1 MADHDATPQDDAKHL
16 EQVGPELVDVSQ
28 RSAPAGEVALR
39 AWLDTALESLPEELG
54 RHRRRLLRKG
64 LEGLV
69 DIAGSGENLLE
80 TKIVTQALDE
90 LATAFRVFGPH
101 RERRKV
107 AIFGSA
113 RTGPGTPPYET
124 AKELAA
130 ALVADGYMVITGA
143 GPGVMQ
149 AGNEGAGREQ
159 SFGLNIDLPFE
170 QSANPFIDGDEKLVD
185 FRYFFTRKLVF
196 VKEASAI
203 VACPGGFGTQDELFE
218 SLTLLQT
225 GRGEVIP
232 IVLYQPPGDVY
243 WEHWLLYVKSELL
256 REGLIGE
263 ADLELF
269 DIAHSADEARAL
281 ITNFYRRYHSSRY
294 VRNDLLIRLKS
305 PLPEG
310 GIERLNDEFRSI
322 LRPDGGAIRSSEPVL
337 PHEQDVPELDDLP
350 RLLVPFNRHDYGSL
364 KKMIGVINEL

>member
-1 MADHDATPQDDAKHL
+1 MTDRDDRTPEDESNL
-16 EQVGPELVDVSQ
+16 EQVGPELVDLPQ
-28 RSAPAGEVALR
+28 DEAPAEGDDLR
-39 AWLDTALESLPEELG
+39 TWLTQALETLPASLG
-54 RHRRRLLRKG
+54 RRRSKLLRKG
-64 LEGLV
+64 LEGMV
-69 DIAGSGENLLE
+69 DIAASRSNLLE
-80 TKIVTQALDE
+80 TKMITTAVDE
-90 LATAFRVFGPH
+90 LAEAFNVFAPY
-101 RERRKV
+101 RDRRKV

-113 RTGPGTPPYET
+113 RTGPGTAPYET

-130 ALVADGYMVITGA
+130 ALVEDGFMIITGA

-170 QSANPFIDGDEKLVD
+170 QSANPFIDGDPKHVD

-225 GRGEVIP
+225 GRGEVVP

-263 ADLELF
+263 ADLGLF
-269 DIAHSADEARAL
+269 EIASSADEARAI
-281 ITNFYRRYHSSRY
+281 ITGFYRRYHSSRY
-294 VRNDLLIRLKS
+294 VRNDLLIRMKS
-305 PLPEG
+305 ELPEG
-310 GIERLNDEFRSI
+310 GIERLNDDFGSI
-322 LRPDGGAIRSSEPVL
+322 LRPDGGAIRECEPQL
-337 PHEQDVPELDDLP
+337 PFEQDVPELHDLP
-350 RLLVPFNRHDYGSL
+350 RLLVPFDRHNYGEL
-364 KKMIGVINEL
+364 KKLIGVINEL

>member
-1 MADHDATPQDDAKHL
+1 MAEHEETSRDDERGL
-16 EQVGPELVDVSQ
+16 EQVGPELVDLPDETP
-28 RSAPAGEVALR
+28 PAEGEDLR
-39 AWLDTALESLPEELG
+39 KWLEAALETLPASLG
-54 RHRRRLLRKG
+54 RHRSRLLRKG
-64 LEGLV
+64 LHGMI
-69 DIAGSGENLLE
+69 DIAASRANLLE
-80 TKIVTQALDE
+80 TKMVTQAVDE
-90 LATAFRVFGPH
+90 LAEAFGVFAPY
-101 RERRKV
+101 RDRRKV

-113 RTGPGTPPYET
+113 RTGPGTAPYET

-170 QSANPFIDGDEKLVD
+170 QSANPFIDGDPKLVD

-225 GRGEVIP
+225 GRGEIVP

-269 DIAHSADEARAL
+269 DIASSADEARAI
-281 ITNFYRRYHSSRY
+281 ITDFYRRYHSSRY
-294 VRNDLLIRLKS
+294 VRNDLLIRMKS

-310 GIERLNDEFRSI
+310 GIERLNDEFGSI
-322 LRPDGGAIRSSEPVL
+322 LREGGGAIRSSDPVL
-337 PHEQDVPELDDLP
+337 PHEQDVPELHDLP
-350 RLLVPFNRHDYGSL
+350 RLLVPFDRHAYGQL

>member
-1 MADHDATPQDDAKHL
+1 MSKRDENSHEDEKGLH
-16 EQVGPELVDVSQ
+16 QVGPELVDLP
-28 RSAPAGEVALR
+28 RDEAPAEGDELR
-39 AWLDTALESLPEELG
+39 RWLESALETLPDSLG
-54 RHRRRLLRKG
+54 RHRSRLLRKG
-64 LEGLV
+64 LHGLI
-69 DIAGSGENLLE
+69 DIAASRSNLLE
-80 TKIVTQALDE
+80 TKMVTTAVDE
-90 LATAFRVFGPH
+90 LAEAFGVFAPY
-101 RERRKV
+101 RDRRKV

-113 RTGPGTPPYET
+113 RTGPGTAPYET
-124 AKELAA
+124 AKELART
-130 ALVADGYMVITGA
+130 LVDDGYMVITGA

-170 QSANPFIDGDEKLVD
+170 QSANPYIDGDDKLVD

-225 GRGEVIP
+225 GRGEIVP

-269 DIAHSADEARAL
+269 DIASSAEEARDL
-281 ITNFYRRYHSSRY
+281 ITGFYRRYHSSRY
-294 VRNDLLIRLKS
+294 VRNDLLIRMKS
-305 PLPEG
+305 PLPDG
-310 GIERLNDEFRSI
+310 GIERLNDEFGDI
-322 LRPDGGAIRSSEPVL
+322 LRPDGGAIRHSEPVL
-337 PHEQDVPELDDLP
+337 PHEQDVPDLHHLP
-350 RLLVPFNRHDYGSL
+350 RLLVPFNRHNYGSL
-364 KKMIGVINEL
+364 KKMIGVINAL